1 MPKKYKRS
9 ANGGGSVSKL
19 SGNRRKPWV
28 VRAPAVEDATG
39 KLHRRLI
46 GCYETRQEALDALAM
61 RRLAP
66 EKTDSSITLMQLWE
80 QWSASAA
87 FRKISASS
95 QTGYRAAWK
104 HLAPIHKYKVVDVK
118 TPQIQFCI
126 DAAEDAGLSYSSM
139 HKIKVLAGRLEKF
152 AMQQDIIDKNYAEY
166 AELPTPE
173 ENEKAIFSDLEL
185 KKIAEA
191 AEQGV
196 GVADLILLMCY
207 TGWRIAEFCAL
218 TRFDYDAAAHT
229 LTGGIKTD
237 AGKNRTVP
245 VPAKVQPYLDAHLA
259 HGQDRIF
266 CYLRGSQWQPYTP
279 AKLRDDF
286 YATMKLLQIVPPD
299 GKKYTPHVTR
309 HTYNSML
316 YRQGVDDKT
325 RMLLMGHADLETNIK
340 VYTHVDLRQLQAA
353 ANLLK

>member
-9 ANGGGSVSKL
+9 ANGSGSVSKL
-19 SGNRRKPWV
+19 SGNRRKPWAAYTSAT
-28 VRAPAVEDATG
+28 RGED
-39 KLHRRLI
+39 HRYHKKMI
-46 GCYETRQEALDALAM
+46 GCFETRQEALDALAM
-61 RRLAP
+61 RRLVP
-66 EKTDSSITLMQLWE
+66 EKTDSSITLTQLWE

-87 FRKISASS
+87 FRKISPSS

-104 HLAPIHKYKVVDVK
+104 HLAPIHNYKVVDIK

-139 HKIKVLAGRLEKF
+139 HKVKVLAGRLEKF

-166 AELPTPE
+166 VDLPTPE

-185 KKIAEA
+185 KKITEA
-191 AEQGV
+191 AEAGV

-218 TRFDYDAAAHT
+218 TRFSYDARQHT
-229 LTGGIKTD
+229 LTGGLKTD

-245 VPAKVQPYLDAHLA
+245 VPAKVQPYLEAHLA
-259 HGQDRIF
+259 HGQEHIF
-266 CYLRGSQWQPYTP
+266 CYQRGRQWQPYTP
-279 AKLRDDF
+279 GKLRDDF
-286 YATMKLLQIVPPD
+286 YATMERLQLVPPD

-325 RMLLMGHADLETNIK
+325 RMLLMGHADLQTNIK
-340 VYTHVDLRQLQAA
+340 VYTHVDLQQLQAA